1 MKVLA
6 SALALLLVGLTGVW
20 LWVDATA
27 EAGQDRAG
35 VVITGEADLATTREL
50 AEAAG
55 LDGPP
60 VVPGDEEA
68 APRSTEPEPSPSEA
82 DAQRRTQA
90 GQVVD
95 VLLAASTELRTRVR
109 DAIEEIRAEE
119 QAAEQEA
126 AEREAAER
134 AAAERE
140 AAERAAAEREAA
152 ERAAAEQEA
161 AEREAA
167 QQAPA
172 PQPVPVQPPPVVVD
186 DDDDDWDDD

>member
-60 VVPGDEEA
+60 VVPGNERAGVAPGADEGA
-68 APRSTEPEPSPSEA
+68 DPADDEA
-82 DAQRRTQA
+82 DPADEGA
-90 GQVVD
+90 DPAVEDDG
-95 VLLAASTELRTRVR
+95 AA
-109 DAIEEIRAEE
+109 
-119 QAAEQEA
+119 
-126 AEREAAER
+126 
-134 AAAERE
+134 
-140 AAERAAAEREAA
+140 
-152 ERAAAEQEA
+152 
-161 AEREAA
+161 
-167 QQAPA
+167 
-172 PQPVPVQPPPVVVD
+172 
-186 DDDDDWDDD
+186 